1 MPTSL
6 TLRVSLLEG
15 HLGLTGQ
22 VWLREK
28 ISNVICLSKRPSEKT
43 MSPSW
48 LFQEKQMK
56 EALREAKTKHQ
67 ALIEEKAIPKRCMC
81 SCQPLCSTEG
91 EFLQTSHGRAAT
103 AAKR

>member
-67 ALIEEKAIPKRCMC
+67 ALIEEKAIPKT
-81 SCQPLCSTEG
+81 LHV
-91 EFLQTSHGRAAT
+91 FLPTLVFDRRRVPSDKPRT
-103 AAKR
+103 CCNSS

>member
-1 MPTSL
+1 
-6 TLRVSLLEG
+6 
-15 HLGLTGQ
+15 
-22 VWLREK
+22 
-28 ISNVICLSKRPSEKT
+28 
-43 MSPSW
+43 
-48 LFQEKQMK
+48 MK